1 MENMKI
7 DVEKIKS
14 KTKFEKTIPISMRI
28 PISLS
33 EWLAEKGYSPKGI
46 LLEASRSLGYGNKG

>member
-1 MENMKI
+1 MKI